1 MYTCTVQFLGGA
13 ETLLSSLTN
22 YEINEE
28 NITKFKQVLTAG
40 YCSILWVL
48 GGYWVV
54 LRGYQGYWGYCQI
67 LWGTGGY

>member
-28 NITKFKQVLTAG
+28 NITKFKQVLTEEK
-40 YCSILWVL
+40 
-48 GGYWVV
+48 
-54 LRGYQGYWGYCQI
+54 
-67 LWGTGGY
+67 TGLKHFLS